1 MPFFNTQLYDKFKI
15 SEKMQNEVDQYLTR
29 SEYTN
34 DMTMFGKK
42 IKAYRLRRS
51 ERGLLINGVIYPLFA
66 LGKKKYDLWTTL
78 RSKKYK
84 KNFNIFLKA
93 IEDKDE
99 IGRFELY
106 KKFLKALDNEI
117 TDEQSTAIF
126 LIANKYVDNIPKGSV
141 DNVNLV
147 GTLGGTTIG
156 SIPIGDFD
164 SRLESI
170 EDFVK
175 GGLRDKYKLKYIQR
189 GKQAKKS
196 RKKIKADKTEEGVEK
211 TEKAKEEE
219 LDKPSIK
226 AKKEEPSEEL
236 LKEETP
242 KKEKKATTSTI
253 PKQPAKPAEKLMQ
266 PEKSMETSE
275 LLKRANR
282 AKMGTGKR
290 KTLPTMRDALFFK
303 EVVEKDDSAADKRI
317 KKANNARYRKIQDEF
332 LLIREQFE
340 KERQTEMPMVL
351 QKKVLEETALKYDR
365 NLKKLLKVDPKFIEV
380 YLGRFSELL
389 KRLKRVKVEE
399 KLERQQPQLKK
410 EKPSKKEEPIKS
422 EEPIKK
428 EEPVKKEKEA
438 TTLEKATPP
447 QREKK
452 ATPPQKEKKAT
463 PPQQREDVANIFYKK
478 FRGKR
483 YRIVQETP
491 KEEQVKKEEKAKE
504 GKKTKTFT
512 ASKMRGKK
520 EKPIEVVT
528 ADDPR
533 IELRERKFDPEK
545 YKDNPNFEI
554 IKGKAIR
561 VNKLKRGE
569 FGYVF
574 RDAIFPVWK
583 TDILASGSNS
593 WSLVSEDMTNTE
605 LELFRRMKTLSNDDA
620 ISLYFKFM
628 RDFKNIPIEVITR
641 GLELANN
648 KETRKYVD
656 LLVNKLKSEG
666 YDVSDGFNIKFKSDG
681 DDSLFASL
689 KSIFKTKLPIAQIK
703 KEQSEIEKET
713 FANLQLSKEEIKK
726 IFNNYDLFDRKEL
739 DEKLTKTIV
748 PKELKEN
755 IEVERQMASE
765 PAEPLERMDDEE
777 LEVFE
782 VDAMGNIIEERGEQQ
797 QRDLAEAMM
806 TATRAEEGAV
816 IQQEEDI
823 RDDEMP
829 QREEQAI
836 PPIPPNNNVDNI
848 QMNISEVDKREKRQA
863 EIDKANMETESKRD
877 ELERDNIAD
886 ISQHGHQIAI
896 QNIFIKENKDFTF
909 IKRQVDKMMKAS
921 PNIEMEVDLMYAYYS
936 SLFPLTAPPEYSIEN
951 LKELKAL
958 EFQYRRNRQF
968 ERSWK
973 QSLGNMIQPRGTPSA
988 PMGQNVGI
996 IVNTENMGMTAQQFF
1011 QQQQQQA
1018 QPQAQQQ
1025 QAQPQEEQEAE
1036 PQEPLSNIPKEP
1048 TDEEKRSKALKDT
1061 TGGIAKGT
1069 SAVPLTDLEKKDVIP
1084 KPQNIKPKSDKKRK
1098 AKVKLQEIKFK
1109 VRGKPINP
1117 NLLFTNPKTIE
1128 TPPQPQGD
1136 LPTFNLRNNVNNRRK
1151 L

>member
-1 MPFFNTQLYDKFKI
+1 
-15 SEKMQNEVDQYLTR
+15 
-29 SEYTN
+29 
-34 DMTMFGKK
+34 
-42 IKAYRLRRS
+42 
-51 ERGLLINGVIYPLFA
+51 
-66 LGKKKYDLWTTL
+66 
-78 RSKKYK
+78 
-84 KNFNIFLKA
+84 
-93 IEDKDE
+93 
-99 IGRFELY
+99 
-106 KKFLKALDNEI
+106 
-117 TDEQSTAIF
+117 
-126 LIANKYVDNIPKGSV
+126 
-141 DNVNLV
+141 
-147 GTLGGTTIG
+147 
-156 SIPIGDFD
+156 
-164 SRLESI
+164 I

-175 GGLRDKYKLKYIQR
+175 GDLKDKYKLKYLQA
-189 GKQAKKS
+189 GKKTKKS
-196 RKKIKADKTEEGVEK
+196 RKIIKADKTEEGVEK

-219 LDKPSIK
+219 LDKPSVK

-236 LKEETP
+236 SKEEMV
-242 KKEKKATTSTI
+242 KKETKETPSTAE
-253 PKQPAKPAEKLMQ
+253 KQPVKPVEKMQ
-266 PEKSMETSE
+266 PKKSMETSE

-282 AKMGTGKR
+282 AKMGRGKKKQEPIAKGSQFIR
-290 KTLPTMRDALFFK
+290 
-303 EVVEKDDSAADKRI
+303 EVIEKDDPSSVKRK
-317 KKANNARYRKIQDEF
+317 KKANNARYSKIQKEF
-332 LLIREQFE
+332 ILVTEQFKKE
-340 KERQTEMPMVL
+340 KKTEMSSEE
-351 QKKVLEETALKYDR
+351 QKKVLEEIALKNDR
-365 NLKKLLKVDPKFIEV
+365 I
-380 YLGRFSELL
+380 L
-389 KRLKRVKVEE
+389 KRNIKEDPNYIQTY
-399 KLERQQPQLKK
+399 LERFLPLLQGEVLPAQFQRV
-410 EKPSKKEEPIKS
+410 EPIKR
-422 EEPIKK
+422 EEAPDKPIKK
-428 EEPVKKEKEA
+428 QDGTPIITTKKAIKKE
-438 TTLEKATPP
+438 TTP
-447 QREKK
+447 KK
-452 ATPPQKEKKAT
+452 AEPLK
-463 PPQQREDVANIFYKK
+463 REDVANMFFRK
-478 FRGKR
+478 FRGKG
-483 YRIVQETP
+483 YRIVVQ
-491 KEEQVKKEEKAKE
+491 EKAKE
-504 GKKTKTFT
+504 GKKPKP
-512 ASKMRGKK
+512 SQPPKMRGKK

-561 VNKLKRGE
+561 VNKLKRGQ

-628 RDFKNIPIEVITR
+628 KDFKNIPIEVITR

-666 YDVSDGFNIKFKSDG
+666 YDVSDGFNINFKSEG
-681 DDSLFASL
+681 DDSFFASL
-689 KSIFKTKLPIAQIK
+689 KSVFKTKLPIAQIK

-755 IEVERQMASE
+755 IEVERQMVSE
-765 PAEPLERMDDEE
+765 PAEPLERMEEEDDEE
-777 LEVFE
+777 LQVFE
-782 VDAMGNIIEERGEQQ
+782 VDAEGNIIEERAEEQ
-797 QRDLAEAMM
+797 QRDLAEAMI
-806 TATRAEEGAV
+806 TATQAELEATV
-816 IQQEEDI
+816 TRTQEQEELKK
-823 RDDEMP
+823 DEML
-829 QREEQAI
+829 EKEQEAI
-836 PPIPPNNNVDNI
+836 SQISENKNINNI
-848 QMNISEVDKREKRQA
+848 QMNITEVDKREKRQA
-863 EIDKANMETESKRD
+863 EIDKANIEKESKRD

-909 IKRQVDKMMKAS
+909 IKRQVDKMMKPN

-936 SLFPLTAPPEYSIEN
+936 SLFPLTAPPQYTIEN

-958 EFQYRRNRQF
+958 EFQYKRNQQF

-973 QSLGNMIQPRGTPSA
+973 QSLGNMNQARATPSA

-1018 QPQAQQQ
+1018 QPQEETK
-1025 QAQPQEEQEAE
+1025 QEEQEAE

-1128 TPPQPQGD
+1128 TP
-1136 LPTFNLRNNVNNRRK
+1136 
-1151 L
+1151 

>member
-1 MPFFNTQLYDKFKI
+1 MPFFNPQLYDKFKI
-15 SEKMQNEVDQYLTR
+15 SEKMQNEVDKFLTR
-29 SEYTN
+29 SQYTN

-42 IKAYRLRRS
+42 IKANRLRRS
-51 ERGLLINGVIYPLFA
+51 ERGLFINGVIYPLFSLA
-66 LGKKKYDLWTTL
+66 KKKYNLWTTL

-84 KNFNIFLKA
+84 KNFNIFLQA
-93 IEDKDE
+93 IKDKDE
-99 IGRFELY
+99 IGRFEIY
-106 KKFLKALDNEI
+106 KKFLKILDKEI
-117 TDEQSTAIF
+117 TDEQSTAVF

-147 GTLGGTTIG
+147 GSLGGTTVG
-156 SIPIGDFD
+156 SISIGEID
-164 SRLESI
+164 SRIESI

-175 GGLRDKYKLKYIQR
+175 GDLKDKYKLNFLQP
-189 GKQAKKS
+189 GKKTKKS
-196 RKKIKADKTEEGVEK
+196 RKIIKAKKTEESIEK

-219 LDKPSIK
+219 LDKPSVK

-236 LKEETP
+236 SKEEMA
-242 KKEKKATTSTI
+242 KKETKETPSTAE
-253 PKQPAKPAEKLMQ
+253 KQPAKPVEKMQ
-266 PEKSMETSE
+266 PKKSMETSE

-282 AKMGTGKR
+282 AKMGRGKKKQEPIAKGSQFIR
-290 KTLPTMRDALFFK
+290 
-303 EVVEKDDSAADKRI
+303 EVIEKDDPSSVKRK
-317 KKANNARYRKIQDEF
+317 KKANNARYSKIQKEF
-332 LLIREQFE
+332 ILVTEQFKKE
-340 KERQTEMPMVL
+340 KKTEMSSEE
-351 QKKVLEETALKYDR
+351 QKKVLEEIALKNDR
-365 NLKKLLKVDPKFIEV
+365 I
-380 YLGRFSELL
+380 L
-389 KRLKRVKVEE
+389 KRNIKEDPNYIQTY
-399 KLERQQPQLKK
+399 LERFLPLLQGEVLPAQFQRV
-410 EKPSKKEEPIKS
+410 EPIKR
-422 EEPIKK
+422 EEAPDKPIKK
-428 EEPVKKEKEA
+428 QDGTPIITTKKAIKKE
-438 TTLEKATPP
+438 TTP
-447 QREKK
+447 KK
-452 ATPPQKEKKAT
+452 AEPLK
-463 PPQQREDVANIFYKK
+463 REDVANMFFRK
-478 FRGKR
+478 FRGKG
-483 YRIVQETP
+483 YRIVVQ
-491 KEEQVKKEEKAKE
+491 EKAKE
-504 GKKTKTFT
+504 GKKPKP
-512 ASKMRGKK
+512 SQPPKMRGKK

-561 VNKLKRGE
+561 VNKLKRGQ

-628 RDFKNIPIEVITR
+628 KDFKNIPIEVITR

-666 YDVSDGFNIKFKSDG
+666 YDVSDGFNINFKSEG
-681 DDSLFASL
+681 DDSFFASL
-689 KSIFKTKLPIAQIK
+689 KSVFKTKLPIAQIK

-755 IEVERQMASE
+755 IEVERQMVSE
-765 PAEPLERMDDEE
+765 PAEPLERMEEEDDEE
-777 LEVFE
+777 LQVFE
-782 VDAMGNIIEERGEQQ
+782 VDAEGNIIEERAEEQ
-797 QRDLAEAMM
+797 QRDLAEAMI
-806 TATRAEEGAV
+806 TATQAELEATV
-816 IQQEEDI
+816 TRTQEQEELKK
-823 RDDEMP
+823 DEMLEKE
-829 QREEQAI
+829 QQAI
-836 PPIPPNNNVDNI
+836 SQISENKNINNI
-848 QMNISEVDKREKRQA
+848 QMNITEVDKREKRQA
-863 EIDKANMETESKRD
+863 EIDKANIEKESKRD

-909 IKRQVDKMMKAS
+909 IKRQVDKMMKPN

-936 SLFPLTAPPEYSIEN
+936 SLFPLTAPPQYTIEN

-958 EFQYRRNRQF
+958 EFQYKRNQQF

-973 QSLGNMIQPRGTPSA
+973 QSLGNMNQARATPSA

-1018 QPQAQQQ
+1018 QPQEETK
-1025 QAQPQEEQEAE
+1025 QEEQEAE

-1128 TPPQPQGD
+1128 TPPQPEGD
-1136 LPTFNLRNNVNNRRK
+1136 LPSFNLRNNVNNRRK

>member
-1 MPFFNTQLYDKFKI
+1 MPFFNPQLYDKFKI
-15 SEKMQNEVDQYLTR
+15 SEKMQNEVDKFLTR
-29 SEYTN
+29 SQYTN

-42 IKAYRLRRS
+42 IKANRLRRS
-51 ERGLLINGVIYPLFA
+51 ERGLFINGVIYPLFSLA
-66 LGKKKYDLWTTL
+66 KKKYNLWTTL

-84 KNFNIFLKA
+84 KNFNIFLQA
-93 IEDKDE
+93 IKDKDE
-99 IGRFELY
+99 IGRFEIY
-106 KKFLKALDNEI
+106 KKFLKILDKEI
-117 TDEQSTAIF
+117 TDEQSTAVF

-147 GTLGGTTIG
+147 GSLGGTTVG
-156 SIPIGDFD
+156 SISIGEID
-164 SRLESI
+164 SRIESI

-175 GGLRDKYKLKYIQR
+175 GDLKDKYKLNFLQP
-189 GKQAKKS
+189 GKKTKKS
-196 RKKIKADKTEEGVEK
+196 RKIIKADKTEEGVEK

-219 LDKPSIK
+219 LDKPSVK

-236 LKEETP
+236 SKEEMA
-242 KKEKKATTSTI
+242 KKETKETPSTAE
-253 PKQPAKPAEKLMQ
+253 KQPAKPVEKIQ
-266 PEKSMETSE
+266 PKKSMETSE

-282 AKMGTGKR
+282 AKMGRGKKKQEPIAKGSQFIR
-290 KTLPTMRDALFFK
+290 
-303 EVVEKDDSAADKRI
+303 EVIEKDDPSSVKRK
-317 KKANNARYRKIQDEF
+317 KKANNARYSKIQKEF
-332 LLIREQFE
+332 ILVTEQFKKE
-340 KERQTEMPMVL
+340 KKTEMSSEE
-351 QKKVLEETALKYDR
+351 QKKVLEEIALKNDR
-365 NLKKLLKVDPKFIEV
+365 I
-380 YLGRFSELL
+380 L
-389 KRLKRVKVEE
+389 KRNIKEDPNYIQTY
-399 KLERQQPQLKK
+399 LERFLPLLQGEVLPAQFQRV
-410 EKPSKKEEPIKS
+410 EPIKR
-422 EEPIKK
+422 EEAPDKPIKK
-428 EEPVKKEKEA
+428 QDGTPIITTKKAIKKE
-438 TTLEKATPP
+438 TTP
-447 QREKK
+447 KK
-452 ATPPQKEKKAT
+452 AEPLK
-463 PPQQREDVANIFYKK
+463 REDVANMFFRK
-478 FRGKR
+478 FRGKG
-483 YRIVQETP
+483 YRIVVQ
-491 KEEQVKKEEKAKE
+491 EKAKE
-504 GKKTKTFT
+504 GKKPKP
-512 ASKMRGKK
+512 SQPPKMRGKK

-561 VNKLKRGE
+561 VNKLKRGQ

-628 RDFKNIPIEVITR
+628 KDFKNIPIEVITR

-666 YDVSDGFNIKFKSDG
+666 YDVSDGFNINFKSEG
-681 DDSLFASL
+681 DDSFFASL
-689 KSIFKTKLPIAQIK
+689 KSVFKTKLPIAQIK

-755 IEVERQMASE
+755 IEVERQMVSE
-765 PAEPLERMDDEE
+765 PAEPLERMEEEDDEE
-777 LEVFE
+777 LQVFE
-782 VDAMGNIIEERGEQQ
+782 VDAEGNIIEERAEEQ
-797 QRDLAEAMM
+797 QRDLAEAMI
-806 TATRAEEGAV
+806 TATQAELEATV
-816 IQQEEDI
+816 TRTQEQEELKK
-823 RDDEMP
+823 DEMLEKE
-829 QREEQAI
+829 QQAI
-836 PPIPPNNNVDNI
+836 SQISENKNINNI
-848 QMNISEVDKREKRQA
+848 QMNITEVDKREKRQA
-863 EIDKANMETESKRD
+863 EIDKANIEKESKRD

-909 IKRQVDKMMKAS
+909 IKRQVDKMMKPN

-936 SLFPLTAPPEYSIEN
+936 SLFPLTAPPQYTIEN

-958 EFQYRRNRQF
+958 EFQYKRNQQF

-973 QSLGNMIQPRGTPSA
+973 QSLGNMNQARATPSA

-1018 QPQAQQQ
+1018 QPQEETK
-1025 QAQPQEEQEAE
+1025 QEEQEAE

-1128 TPPQPQGD
+1128 TPPQPEGD
-1136 LPTFNLRNNVNNRRK
+1136 LPSFNLRNNVNNRRK

>member
-1 MPFFNTQLYDKFKI
+1 MPFFNPQLYDKFKI
-15 SEKMQNEVDQYLTR
+15 SEKMQNEVDKFLTR
-29 SEYTN
+29 SQYTN

-42 IKAYRLRRS
+42 IKANRLRRG
-51 ERGLLINGVIYPLFA
+51 ERGLVINGVIYPLFSV
-66 LGKKKYDLWTTL
+66 GKKKYNLWTTL

-84 KNFNIFLKA
+84 KNFNIFLQA
-93 IEDKDE
+93 IKDKDE
-99 IGRFELY
+99 IGRFEIY
-106 KKFLKALDNEI
+106 KKFLKILDKEI
-117 TDEQSTAIF
+117 TDEQSTAVF

-147 GTLGGTTIG
+147 GSLGGTTVG
-156 SIPIGDFD
+156 SISIG
-164 SRLESI
+164 RLKSQIESI

-175 GGLRDKYKLKYIQR
+175 GDLKDKYKLNFLQP
-189 GKQAKKS
+189 GKKTKKS
-196 RKKIKADKTEEGVEK
+196 RKIIKAKKTEESIEK

-219 LDKPSIK
+219 LDKPSVK

-236 LKEETP
+236 SKEEMA
-242 KKEKKATTSTI
+242 KKETKETPSTAE
-253 PKQPAKPAEKLMQ
+253 KQPVKPVEKMQ
-266 PEKSMETSE
+266 PKKSMETSE

-282 AKMGTGKR
+282 AKMGRGKKKQEPIAKGSQFIR
-290 KTLPTMRDALFFK
+290 
-303 EVVEKDDSAADKRI
+303 EVIEKDDPSSVKRK
-317 KKANNARYRKIQDEF
+317 KKANNARYSKIQKEF
-332 LLIREQFE
+332 ILVTEQFKKE
-340 KERQTEMPMVL
+340 KKTEMSSEE
-351 QKKVLEETALKYDR
+351 QKKVLEEIALKNDR
-365 NLKKLLKVDPKFIEV
+365 I
-380 YLGRFSELL
+380 L
-389 KRLKRVKVEE
+389 KRNIKEDPNYIQTY
-399 KLERQQPQLKK
+399 LERFLPLLQGEVLPAQFQRV
-410 EKPSKKEEPIKS
+410 EPIKR
-422 EEPIKK
+422 EEAPDKPIKK
-428 EEPVKKEKEA
+428 QDGTPIITTKKAIKKE
-438 TTLEKATPP
+438 TTP
-447 QREKK
+447 KK
-452 ATPPQKEKKAT
+452 AEPLK
-463 PPQQREDVANIFYKK
+463 REDVANMFFRK
-478 FRGKR
+478 FRGKG
-483 YRIVQETP
+483 YRIVVQ
-491 KEEQVKKEEKAKE
+491 EKAKE
-504 GKKTKTFT
+504 GKKPKP
-512 ASKMRGKK
+512 SQPPKMRGKK

-561 VNKLKRGE
+561 VNKLKRGQ

-628 RDFKNIPIEVITR
+628 KDFKNIPIEVITR

-666 YDVSDGFNIKFKSDG
+666 YDVSDGFNINFKSEG
-681 DDSLFASL
+681 DDSFFASL
-689 KSIFKTKLPIAQIK
+689 KSVFKTKLPIAQIK

-755 IEVERQMASE
+755 IEVERQMVSE
-765 PAEPLERMDDEE
+765 PAEPLERMEEEDDEE
-777 LEVFE
+777 LQVFE
-782 VDAMGNIIEERGEQQ
+782 VDAEGNIIEERAEEQ
-797 QRDLAEAMM
+797 QRDLAEAMI
-806 TATRAEEGAV
+806 TATQAELEATV
-816 IQQEEDI
+816 TRTQEQEELKK
-823 RDDEMP
+823 DEMLEKE
-829 QREEQAI
+829 QQAI
-836 PPIPPNNNVDNI
+836 SQISENKNINNI
-848 QMNISEVDKREKRQA
+848 QMNITEVDKREKRQA
-863 EIDKANMETESKRD
+863 EIDKANIEKESKRD

-909 IKRQVDKMMKAS
+909 IKRQVDKMMKPN

-936 SLFPLTAPPEYSIEN
+936 SLFPLTAPPQYTIEN

-958 EFQYRRNRQF
+958 EFQYKRNQQF

-973 QSLGNMIQPRGTPSA
+973 QSLGNMNQARATPSA

-1018 QPQAQQQ
+1018 QPQEETK
-1025 QAQPQEEQEAE
+1025 QEEQEAE

-1128 TPPQPQGD
+1128 TPPQPEGD
-1136 LPTFNLRNNVNNRRK
+1136 LPSFNLRNNVNNRRK